1 MPDLPP
7 DWALPMQGILLH
19 SACELQFALRDIQKR
34 KEPQYFDPT
43 VWKIAT
49 TLNPIVDA
57 DIQPGLGATR
67 KTHGVARFMTWLV
80 GTGNGVTAE
89 MRGERTGSIDFTF
102 DSKKLMD
109 DTHLPCDRKSPSYH
123 ALTKGLGIANW
134 LHRSVDAAYISGSVL
149 DNPKFSGEVIMKFN
163 GTGSYTYTFP
173 PGSDF
178 ASLSG
183 FYQLDERLNIV
194 FTKKPAKSSIN
205 VVTLPLPQDE
215 ANKNRAPVPASINVF
230 EDQQLSL
237 QQIRQQLQNLRT
249 VTQ

>member
-1 MPDLPP
+1 
-7 DWALPMQGILLH
+7 MQGILLH

-102 DSKKLMD
+102 DFKKLMD
-109 DTHLPCDRKSPSYH
+109 DTHLPCDRDLFLSRSY
-123 ALTKGLGIANW
+123 KGTRDCELATSFCR
-134 LHRSVDAAYISGSVL
+134 RSLYFRFRVGQSKVQRRSNNEI
-149 DNPKFSGEVIMKFN
+149 
-163 GTGSYTYTFP
+163 
-173 PGSDF
+173 
-178 ASLSG
+178 
-183 FYQLDERLNIV
+183 
-194 FTKKPAKSSIN
+194 
-205 VVTLPLPQDE
+205 
-215 ANKNRAPVPASINVF
+215 
-230 EDQQLSL
+230 
-237 QQIRQQLQNLRT
+237 
-249 VTQ
+249 